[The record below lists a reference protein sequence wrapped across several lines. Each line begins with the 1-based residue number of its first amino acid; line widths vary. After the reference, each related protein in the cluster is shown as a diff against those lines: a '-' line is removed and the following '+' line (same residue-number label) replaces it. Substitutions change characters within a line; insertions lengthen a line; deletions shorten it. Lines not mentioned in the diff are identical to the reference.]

1 MNIMDVMNVYVF
13 DLDDTLI
20 IHESSKVKYHMMKHD
35 LLLDNLLRY
44 SHTNKKYIYT
54 NGTLDHAL
62 VCIKNL
68 EMNHHFNRLFT
79 RTDLRFMKPYK
90 ESFEEVEYKIKV
102 DCVDKEINIVFFD
115 DQLINLEI
123 AKTLDWTTIWIN
135 PKFMNKPEYVDFS
148 FPNIYQALLYF
159 NMEIES
165 IKRKR

>member
-1 MNIMDVMNVYVF
+1 MNVMNVYVF

-20 IHESSKVKYHMMKHD
+20 IHESSKVKYHMIKHD
-35 LLLDNLLRY
+35 VLLDNLLRH
-44 SHTNKKYIYT
+44 SHSNKKYIYT

-62 VCIKNL
+62 VCIDNL
-68 EMNHHFNRLFT
+68 NMKHHFKRLFT

-102 DCVDKEINIVFFD
+102 ECVNKEINIIFFD
-115 DQLINLEI
+115 DQLNNLET
-123 AKTLDWTTIWIN
+123 AKTLNWTTIWIHPN
-135 PKFMNKPEYVDFS
+135 FMDQYDYVDFS

-159 NMEIES
+159 AMENDS

>member
-1 MNIMDVMNVYVF
+1 MNVMNVYVF

-20 IHESSKVKYHMMKHD
+20 IHESSKVKYHMIKHD
-35 LLLDNLLRY
+35 VLLDNLLRH
-44 SHTNKKYIYT
+44 SHSNKKYIYT

-62 VCIKNL
+62 VCIDNL
-68 EMNHHFNRLFT
+68 NMKHHFKRLFT

-102 DCVDKEINIVFFD
+102 DCVNKEINIIFFD
-115 DQLINLEI
+115 DQLNNLET
-123 AKTLDWTTIWIN
+123 AKTLNWTTIWIHPN
-135 PKFMNKPEYVDFS
+135 FMDQYDYVDFS

-159 NMEIES
+159 AMENDS

>member
-1 MNIMDVMNVYVF
+1 MNVYVF

-20 IHESSKVKYHMMKHD
+20 IHESSKVKYHMIKHD
-35 LLLDNLLRY
+35 VLLDNLLRH
-44 SHTNKKYIYT
+44 SHSNKKYIYT

-62 VCIKNL
+62 VCIDNL
-68 EMNHHFNRLFT
+68 NMKHHFKRLFT

-102 DCVDKEINIVFFD
+102 DCVNKEINIIFFD
-115 DQLINLEI
+115 DQLNNLET
-123 AKTLDWTTIWIN
+123 AKTLNWTTIWIHPN
-135 PKFMNKPEYVDFS
+135 FMDQYDYVDFS

-159 NMEIES
+159 AMENDS